1 MKRQTLVNVEYYDYY
16 YNSSLTIGYL
26 ECIFVCKNINHN
38 IYISF
43 PFQMKSPSH
52 HWLATLVYLCAWLF
66 GAPSV
71 LLGPVHS
78 VRRLARS
85 KLRLVPLR
93 SARGSLEP
101 LSSA

>member
-78 VRRLARS
+78 VHRLFESQTFPYSFALCAWLS
-85 KLRLVPLR
+85 
-93 SARGSLEP
+93 EP